1 MAVAPLS
8 RSATAELSPPVHG
21 IQCLRSLLFLRLLFA
36 AAAALQA
43 QEPMAQRVI
52 VQPTEAAA
60 AGAVVRAAGGTV
72 THQLRII
79 DGVGALANAEVLKAL
94 QANPVLKVQLDA
106 EVRTSGKDDD
116 DKDHKD
122 NEIARDSLSLEQ
134 SAPAAT
140 AVEVASMVAE
150 LAEPQAA
157 DADQPTGIAP
167 GADLVF
173 VKAFDERGRGSY
185 LNVLAGLDWLL
196 ENHERYDIR
205 ELNLSFTAPARSH
218 CWDDP
223 INQAVMRPWE
233 AGVTVVAS
241 AGNEG
246 PEAMAISV
254 PGNNPQVITVGALT
268 DSYTDDPSDDRMA
281 NCSSAGPTR
290 G

>member
-1 MAVAPLS
+1 
-8 RSATAELSPPVHG
+8 
-21 IQCLRSLLFLRLLFA
+21 
-36 AAAALQA
+36 
-43 QEPMAQRVI
+43 MAQRVI

-94 QANPVLKVQLDA
+94 QANPVLRVQLDA

-241 AGNEG
+241 AGNGG
-246 PEAMAISV
+246 PEAMAIGV